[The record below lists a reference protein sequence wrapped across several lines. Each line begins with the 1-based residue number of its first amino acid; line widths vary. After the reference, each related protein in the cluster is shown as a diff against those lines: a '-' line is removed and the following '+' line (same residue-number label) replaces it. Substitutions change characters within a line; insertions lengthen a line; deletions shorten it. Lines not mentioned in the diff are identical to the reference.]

1 MMGERYKDD
10 WLKIATKWISESH
23 TRFSGSIP
31 DLQDKIMNLEEAHRT
46 VGWWKGVIG
55 RLWRRI
61 MI

>member
-46 VGWWKGVIG
+46 VGWCDNGNW
-55 RLWRRI
+55 
-61 MI
+61 